1 MHRYRVLLF
10 NTQAFVNVKLSELTD
25 ASLSISYPFT
35 QFCARVL
42 SVNFFRLPG
51 IGQSIINAVALS
63 PPQLKEFIEEL
74 KAEGFA
80 FPPSRDI
87 FPLPTAT
94 TTTTTTT
101 PAQLNGEATVTGN
114 GIECHANGVNDGTT
128 NGGQIVPPQQQ
139 QDSSEKEQSEEPN
152 GDTAAPTND
161 EKAEG
166 KYPEKGKEKEE
177 MPQLEDP
184 GKNGENDSREINP
197 IYPFAWYLSHNGNP
211 TNKVY
216 HTQVL
221 LAIRIFL

>member
-51 IGQSIINAVALS
+51 IGQSIINAIALS

-80 FPPSRDI
+80 FPPSRDS
-87 FPLPTAT
+87 FPLPAAN
-94 TTTTTTT
+94 T
-101 PAQLNGEATVTGN
+101 PAQLNGEATLTGN

-128 NGGQIVPPQQQ
+128 NGGQIVPQQ
-139 QDSSEKEQSEEPN
+139 QDSEKEKIEEPN

-161 EKAEG
+161 KKAES

-184 GKNGENDSREINP
+184 SKNGENDSRAINP

-221 LAIRIFL
+221 LVIRSFI